1 MGRIMAAGAV
11 LVALAGC
18 EPLPETWYEQRC
30 LQAGFQRGSV
40 DFERCTERDIEWIKR
55 NSGEVG
61 GRL

>member
-1 MGRIMAAGAV
+1 M
-11 LVALAGC
+11 
-18 EPLPETWYEQRC
+18 PETWYEQRC

-40 DFERCTERDIEWIKR
+40 DFERCTKRDIEWIKR